1 MEACLASVGEDLPDG
16 TRVGQWRG
24 RGGHGGHPLR
34 GEREGHGERKGGD
47 QEAAFWNVNTCKK
60 KRLLQN
66 LR

>member
-1 MEACLASVGEDLPDG
+1 MAPGLGNGGGGEGMEGC
-16 TRVGQWRG
+16 
-24 RGGHGGHPLR
+24 GHPLR